1 MIAKE
6 KVIVIGAGIAGL
18 TAAYYLRKQG
28 MDVEVLESSSR
39 VGGRMTSDT
48 SEGYIIDRGA
58 HFQFTSQGQ

>member
-18 TAAYYLRKQG
+18 TAAYYLWKQG

-48 SEGYIIDRGA
+48 SEGYTIDRGA